1 MAFARQSALPGVNP
15 LTPPVDSWPCA
26 IRPPRYDIGHDRDP
40 WEPANSLAC
49 QSIGVD
55 EQPSSYNNPSSHN
68 NALRQWYAMVSTID
82 GKIHD
87 DVRRSRRHRALA
99 ISRTDPFGQNL
110 VGTDVSE
117 TDWVPL
123 SAPLVNGRSQQ
134 TGSHRIETIE
144 NHCQPQ
150 RWCHYHET
158 RSNH

>member
-1 MAFARQSALPGVNP
+1 MASARQSAPPGVNP

-26 IRPPRYDIGHDRDP
+26 IRPPRYDIGHDLGPR
-40 WEPANSLAC
+40 EPANSLAC

-68 NALRQWYAMVSTID
+68 NAVRQWYALVSTID
-82 GKIHD
+82 GKIRN
-87 DVRRSRRHRALA
+87 VRRSRRHRALA
-99 ISRTDPFGQNL
+99 TSRTDLSGQNF
-110 VGTDVSE
+110 VTTDKSE

-123 SAPLVNGRSQQ
+123 STPLVNGHAQQ

-144 NHCQPQ
+144 SHCQPQ